1 MELAYTY
8 HARGNHDRSVRGVV
22 YAPNRALG
30 FARLKRAGFA
40 PTRLAFSPLH
50 TVQGWL
56 RKEFSR
62 SELARFYNTVGRR
75 MQNGK
80 PMVEGLEAASEY
92 VADPRLRQAVMVMKQ
107 AILDGRSEFEAMSL
121 SGFPRRDAMMVR
133 ATAEAGRTASSF
145 QALSREIS
153 RVESLRKSVSTI
165 FRMPKMMAV
174 LMVGFVWTAL
184 TFIAPMTL
192 SFLKQTNLRLNFN
205 AFLSAYFD
213 FVRLYEQAPWLNS
226 ALYFAAFAVG
236 VALLRRPFV
245 RRQLDR
251 IPILLAISTK
261 ADQASL
267 WNSFLLLYDA
277 AIPAKEAARVV
288 AEAASRPDS
297 RAAFLRLGKMVE
309 AGRSLDE
316 AVAGA
321 NFPTFVVNGVR
332 SAVSSGDVVA
342 GLSDM
347 AANLEEDVMVLT
359 DILKENVKLFAT
371 LGVAVGVLLVFTL
384 TYYPMLASVLSNL

>member
-1 MELAYTY
+1 MELAYLY
-8 HARGNHDRSVRGVV
+8 HARGSHDQSISGVV

-40 PTRLAFSPLH
+40 PSRLSFSFVHTIRAWLH
-50 TVQGWL
+50 KDFNRT
-56 RKEFSR
+56 
-62 SELARFYNTVGRR
+62 ELARFYNTVGRR

-133 ATAEAGRTASSF
+133 STAEAGKTASSF
-145 QALSREIS
+145 QSLSREIT
-153 RVESLRKSVSTI
+153 RIESLRKSVASI
-165 FRMPKMMAV
+165 FRMPKLMAL
-174 LMVGFVWTAL
+174 LMAGFIWAAL

-213 FVRLYEQAPWLNS
+213 FVRMYGQAPWLNS
-226 ALYFAAFAVG
+226 ALYLAALAALVW
-236 VALLRRPFV
+236 LLRRPFF

-251 IPILLAISTK
+251 IPILLTISTK

-288 AEAASRPDS
+288 AEAANRPDS
-297 RAAFLRLGKMVE
+297 RAAFQRLGKMVE

-316 AVAGA
+316 AVSTAG
-321 NFPTFVVNGVR
+321 FPPYVVSGVR
-332 SAVSSGDVVA
+332 SAVSGGDVVA

-347 AANLEEDVMVLT
+347 VSSLEEDVAVLT
-359 DILKENVKLFAT
+359 DILKEHVSLYAT
-371 LGVAVGVLLVFTL
+371 LGVAVGVLVVFTL